1 MKRIRLSVQIIVLA
15 WFTQACFDIQYQ
27 DTLKNTPTN
36 TSAQSF
42 LGEWRSAN
50 PSSFP
55 TTQSCGDLK
64 WNVTSQ
70 DATRITGNF
79 EATCAGGVKLAGTAT
94 AVMGSPMLLDANGM
108 ATGLGPISC
117 PFTLAGTGIPQI
129 DASIRVEYIG
139 STCVGP
145 ISGAEVIRR

>member
-1 MKRIRLSVQIIVLA
+1 MKRILLSVQIIVLA
-15 WFTQACFDIQYQ
+15 WFTQACFDVQYQ

-70 DATRITGNF
+70 DATRIAGNF

-94 AVMGSPMLLDANGM
+94 AVMGSTMLLDANGM

-117 PFTLAGTGIPQI
+117 PFTLAGTGHPQI

-145 ISGAEVIRR
+145 ISGTEIIRR

>member
-1 MKRIRLSVQIIVLA
+1 MKRILLSVQIIVLA

-36 TSAQSF
+36 TSTQSF

-70 DATRITGNF
+70 DATRMTGNF

-94 AVMGSPMLLDANGM
+94 ATMGNPMQLDANGM
-108 ATGLGPISC
+108 ATGLGPVSC
-117 PFTLAGTGIPQI
+117 PFNLAGTGIPQI

-145 ISGAEVIRR
+145 ISGTEVIRR

>member
-1 MKRIRLSVQIIVLA
+1 MKRILLSVQIIVLA

-27 DTLKNTPTN
+27 DTLKNTPSN

-117 PFTLAGTGIPQI
+117 PFTLAGTGIPQT

-145 ISGAEVIRR
+145 ISGTEIIRR

>member
-1 MKRIRLSVQIIVLA
+1 MKRILRSAQIVVLA
-15 WFTQACFDIQYQ
+15 LFTQACFDVQYQ
-27 DTLKNTPTN
+27 DALKNTPSN
-36 TSAQSF
+36 TGAQSF

-55 TTQSCGDLK
+55 TGQSCGDLK

-70 DATRITGNF
+70 DATRITGTF

-94 AVMGSPMLLDANGM
+94 ARMGSPILLDANGM

-117 PFTLAGTGIPQI
+117 PFTLAGTGIPQT
-129 DASIRVEYIG
+129 DASIRVEFIG
-139 STCVGP
+139 STCGGS
-145 ISGAEVIRR
+145 ISGTEIIRR

>member
-1 MKRIRLSVQIIVLA
+1 MKRILLSVQIISLA
-15 WFTQACFDIQYQ
+15 WLTQACFDVQYQ
-27 DTLKNTPTN
+27 DALKNTPSSTN
-36 TSAQSF
+36 ARSF

-55 TTQSCGDLK
+55 TAQSCGDLV

-70 DATRITGNF
+70 DATRIAGNF
-79 EATCAGGVKLAGTAT
+79 EATCAGGAKLTGTAS
-94 AVMGSPMLLDANGM
+94 AVIGNPILLDANGM
-108 ATGLGPISC
+108 VTGMGPISC
-117 PFTLAGTGIPQI
+117 PFTLAGTGIPQT

-145 ISGAEVIRR
+145 ISGTEVIRR